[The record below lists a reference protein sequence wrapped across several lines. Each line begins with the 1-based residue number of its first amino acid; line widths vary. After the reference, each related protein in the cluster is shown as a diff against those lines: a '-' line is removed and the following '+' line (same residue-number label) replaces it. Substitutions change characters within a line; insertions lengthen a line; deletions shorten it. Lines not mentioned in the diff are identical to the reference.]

1 MCGSYSVVEL
11 NCFCLSSRQHY
22 TKQIQLCQEVVEKIL
37 NFFVFAILTYTK
49 HSSYNQDNDA
59 EGVQNYGNR

>member
-11 NCFCLSSRQHY
+11 NYFCLSSCQHY
-22 TKQIQLCQEVVEKIL
+22 TKQIQLCQEAAEKIL
-37 NFFVFAILTYTK
+37 NFFVSAILTYTK
-49 HSSYNQDNDA
+49 HLSYNQGIDA